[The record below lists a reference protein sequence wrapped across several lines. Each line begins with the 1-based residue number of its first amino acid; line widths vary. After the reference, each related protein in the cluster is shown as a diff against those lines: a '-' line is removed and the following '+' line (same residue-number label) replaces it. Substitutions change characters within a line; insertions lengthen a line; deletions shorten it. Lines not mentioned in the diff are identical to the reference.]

1 MELYGRSA
9 GRNGSDRPAE
19 WVPAGPQTGIEESVR
34 RLGFWNSEIL
44 YPERPGEPDCAYFMR
59 NGTCGYGI
67 KCRYNHPRDRSSV
80 GVAVRIGGGEFP
92 ERPGEPACQFY
103 LRTGTCKF
111 GASCKF
117 HHPRNGG
124 GSISNVPPNSYGF
137 PLRPGEKECS
147 YYLKTGQCKFGITCK
162 FHHPEPG
169 GMSMPAPARP
179 FYSTVQSSPIPSPD
193 QYGGSSTSYRT
204 GRPPLLPGSY
214 VPGAYGPVLLPP
226 GVVPIPG
233 WSPYSGPVSPVL
245 SPSAPPTVGTS
256 SLYGVP
262 QLSSSAPAFSV
273 PYSPLPSTGDPS
285 SVSSS
290 TGLGVIKGELS
301 PQPIGFPPASSVT
314 GALVSCDVRSMIWHQ
329 GIRYGEVLV
338 GVQPCAFYLQNGYCK
353 FGHTCKF
360 DHPMGTGRYSPS
372 ASSLTDM
379 SVAPYM
385 VGPSLA
391 TMAPSFSYSE
401 LRPEF
406 ISGSNPHSS
415 RMPSSGNTSS
425 SSVGLIFSQTGS
437 ASLSD
442 VQLSSQSTAPL
453 SISTISTRQGGEVRR
468 TSSEEL
474 GVVTVG
480 ELKPSIAGK
489 RSFRPSSSTRHV
501 TEWPISDVSSDLSIE
516 VGTASFAL
524 HKDSF
529 AVPSSFSE
537 WKNTKTVVGSKRF
550 NSIAYKSVSCSGW
563 TRGI

>member
-1 MELYGRSA
+1 MELYGRST
-9 GRNGSDRPAE
+9 GRNGSDRPEE

-44 YPERPGEPDCAYFMR
+44 YPERPGEPDCAYFVR

-111 GASCKF
+111 GVSCKF

-262 QLSSSAPAFSV
+262 QLSSSAAAFSV

-285 SVSSS
+285 SGSQKERVFPERPGQPECQYYLKTGDCKFGSSCRFHHPPDWVLS
-290 TGLGVIKGELS
+290 KANYLLS
-301 PQPIGFPPASSVT
+301 PLGLPLRP
-314 GALVSCDVRSMIWHQ
+314 
-329 GIRYGEVLV
+329 

-353 FGHTCKF
+353 FGRTCKF
-360 DHPMGTGRYSPS
+360 DHPMGTVRYSPS

-468 TSSEEL
+468 TS
-474 GVVTVG
+474 
-480 ELKPSIAGK
+480 
-489 RSFRPSSSTRHV
+489 
-501 TEWPISDVSSDLSIE
+501 
-516 VGTASFAL
+516 
-524 HKDSF
+524 
-529 AVPSSFSE
+529 
-537 WKNTKTVVGSKRF
+537 
-550 NSIAYKSVSCSGW
+550 
-563 TRGI
+563 

>member
-67 KCRYNHPRDRSSV
+67 KCRYNHPRDRSS
-80 GVAVRIGGGEFP
+80 
-92 ERPGEPACQFY
+92 
-103 LRTGTCKF
+103 
-111 GASCKF
+111 
-117 HHPRNGG
+117 
-124 GSISNVPPNSYGF
+124 
-137 PLRPGEKECS
+137 
-147 YYLKTGQCKFGITCK
+147 
-162 FHHPEPG
+162 
-169 GMSMPAPARP
+169 
-179 FYSTVQSSPIPSPD
+179 
-193 QYGGSSTSYRT
+193 
-204 GRPPLLPGSY
+204 
-214 VPGAYGPVLLPP
+214 
-226 GVVPIPG
+226 
-233 WSPYSGPVSPVL
+233 
-245 SPSAPPTVGTS
+245 
-256 SLYGVP
+256 
-262 QLSSSAPAFSV
+262 
-273 PYSPLPSTGDPS
+273 
-285 SVSSS
+285 
-290 TGLGVIKGELS
+290 
-301 PQPIGFPPASSVT
+301 
-314 GALVSCDVRSMIWHQ
+314 
-329 GIRYGEVLV
+329 

-468 TSSEEL
+468 TS
-474 GVVTVG
+474 
-480 ELKPSIAGK
+480 
-489 RSFRPSSSTRHV
+489 
-501 TEWPISDVSSDLSIE
+501 
-516 VGTASFAL
+516 
-524 HKDSF
+524 
-529 AVPSSFSE
+529 
-537 WKNTKTVVGSKRF
+537 
-550 NSIAYKSVSCSGW
+550 
-563 TRGI
+563 